1 MFSLRLVSPV
11 ALCNKIEVVRESASH
26 QPRTA
31 HPPLLDARRCL
42 VGHDDVDDI
51 CDVRPRVWPPADS
64 CPDGTMIFRATDFDF
79 DIINRTR
86 PSPARL
92 VSMPHGTERRTC
104 ILRVRTPSRVCAPLA
119 AARSVTVESRSGN

>member
-1 MFSLRLVSPV
+1 MACALSSRDSPQGPECASLR
-11 ALCNKIEVVRESASH
+11 RE
-26 QPRTA
+26 PRT
-31 HPPLLDARRCL
+31 LRSSTLGARRCM

-64 CPDGTMIFRATDFDF
+64 RPDGTMILRATDFDF

>member
-1 MFSLRLVSPV
+1 M
-11 ALCNKIEVVRESASH
+11 ACEVASH
-26 QPRTA
+26 RWRVIPPRTA
-31 HPPLLDARRCL
+31 HPPLLDARRCM
-42 VGHDDVDDI
+42 VGDDDVDDI

-92 VSMPHGTERRTC
+92 VSMCQRDSN
-104 ILRVRTPSRVCAPLA
+104 LPSRAH
-119 AARSVTVESRSGN
+119 SMNT

>member
-1 MFSLRLVSPV
+1 M
-11 ALCNKIEVVRESASH
+11 
-26 QPRTA
+26 
-31 HPPLLDARRCL
+31 

-64 CPDGTMIFRATDFDF
+64 CPDGTMILRATDFDF

-92 VSMPHGTERRTC
+92 VSMPHGTATHVHTAGSHAQSSLRTLSSRPERHR
-104 ILRVRTPSRVCAPLA
+104 RVAEWQLKPNAPWRALCASMA
-119 AARSVTVESRSGN
+119 